1 MSGHLPTGEIQSLS
15 QEHAPQAAGAPTTP
29 VSEMGPGQL
38 DAIRSQS
45 IVSRVIGYC
54 ATTADG
60 LALYHPGITALEAV
74 PYKVTRLTGAVK
86 EDYADSDHKARTV
99 AWGGSIIASQA
110 VDRVRFGFVLIPRVA
125 TEVLDRTTAVAPT
138 AVAAA
143 GTFAALNFS
152 VGEVLNHGI
161 EHYPKT
167 VEAVKKEFPSFVA
180 LFEQALPGME
190 TKQDESAPDP
200 EETSLLRRFTRSAST
215 HVKRAITGFTLG
227 STAFVATGAAQ
238 GRSRKERTK
247 LNALTTLDTAV
258 LVGGLGA
265 GVATSVLELP
275 KRGHAW
281 AAEKISS
288 IVKNSKIWWSL
299 AIGTMALDYR
309 ANKKQMED
317 IAEKGETAILDSA
330 EEEGTVWAN

>member
-1 MSGHLPTGEIQSLS
+1 VSGSLPTSEIKGLRP
-15 QEHAPQAAGAPTTP
+15 EHAPQVVEATIAPAVETDQNQP
-29 VSEMGPGQL
+29 
-38 DAIRSQS
+38 DAIRSQGIAS
-45 IVSRVIGYC
+45 RIVGYC
-54 ATTADG
+54 TNTMDG
-60 LALYHPGITALEAV
+60 LALHHPGITALEAV
-74 PYKVTRLTGAVK
+74 PYKTSRLFDAAR
-86 EDYADSDHKARTV
+86 EDYADSDRKARTV
-99 AWGGSIIASQA
+99 AWGGSIIVSQ
-110 VDRVRFGFVLIPRVA
+110 VIDRFRVGFVLIPRVA
-125 TEVLDRTTAVAPT
+125 KEVLDSTAAVAPT
-138 AVAAA
+138 AAAAA
-143 GTFAALNFS
+143 GTFVALNFS
-152 VGEVLNHGI
+152 VGEVLNRGI

-190 TKQDESAPDP
+190 MKQDESESNA
-200 EETSLLRRFTRSAST
+200 EEAGLLRRFMSGAST

-247 LNALTTLDTAV
+247 LNALTTMDTAV

-265 GVATSVLELP
+265 GVAAAVLELP

-288 IVKNSKIWWSL
+288 TVENSKIWWSL

-317 IAEKGETAILDSA
+317 IAERKDVAILDAIKQES
-330 EEEGTVWAN
+330 TL